1 MSKKRFKTKLH
12 IKKGDQVIVIS
23 GDDKGEVSEVLEV
36 YPKKYRALVK
46 DVNIVRKHKKSQG
59 DNDPGGIIEQEAPI
73 HISNLMLIDP
83 SSQERTRIGRRKEGD
98 KTVRYSK
105 KSGETI
111 D

>member
-23 GDDKGEVSEVLEV
+23 GDDKGEVGEVLEI
-36 YPKKYRALVK
+36 YPNKYKALVK

-59 DNDPGGIIEQEAPI
+59 DDEPGGIVEQEAPI
-73 HISNLMLIDP
+73 HLSNLMLIDP
-83 SSQERTRIGRRKEGD
+83 KSQEPTRIGRRKEGG

-105 KSGETI
+105 KSGEI
-111 D
+111 I